1 MHSVL
6 DTLIESQL
14 EAFANGYTNTAHD
27 LFYDEDRNKLIH
39 PGEFGGLRESLLRD
53 LLKNFLPEEYGVS
66 QGFVISPDGEISNQ
80 CDVVVY
86 SRRYTPLIRTPEH
99 QRFFLSNLS
108 LRLVRSSQFCYQHS
122 TRRIEK
128 TGPYQR
134 NACQSRFTR
143 DRLSTPRLERI

>member
-1 MHSVL
+1 MYSEGARTIQQVRWLYWSNAMHNVL

-27 LFYDEDRNKLIH
+27 LFYDEDSNKLIH

-80 CDVVVY
+80 CDVIVY

-99 QRFFLSNLS
+99 QRFFPVESVVAVGEVKSIVDSNT
-108 LRLVRSSQFCYQHS
+108 LRDALIKLVR
-122 TRRIEK
+122 I
-128 TGPYQR
+128 
-134 NACQSRFTR
+134 
-143 DRLSTPRLERI
+143 